1 MKTRHVTIALC
12 LCLST
17 FSLEGGAQPA
27 PGTARGQPGPAK
39 VSTSEIDAEVTG
51 EARVLFVD
59 GVKALSASRWAKAYA
74 KFLAA
79 WRIKPHYQIASNLG
93 ASEREL
99 GKYRDAAE
107 HLSFYLMDP
116 KTKEK
121 GKEQARQHAQQLLDD
136 VLTKIG
142 RLTLLDLPDGAEVK
156 VDGVAVGRAP
166 LPGPLFVE
174 PGSHVIDARLDEH
187 TPKTHP
193 VQVNA
198 GEAVDVKLP
207 LEKIAPPPP
216 PPPPPTTSTAPAAS
230 TAPTVP
236 PVTPLP
242 DRIPNRAVLIAGGS
256 VAGAA
261 LVTAVVFTAL
271 ANGKASSAAS
281 TRAAVIKA
289 GGSSACGA
297 PSASC
302 QDLHGLM
309 QDQATYGNVAAW
321 SFIGAGAVGAATVIY
336 GLVAPRTAKPADV
349 PVVPVVTPKS
359 AGLAVGGHW

>member
-1 MKTRHVTIALC
+1 MKTTHAAIALS
-12 LCLST
+12 LCMTT
-17 FSLEGGAQPA
+17 FSPEGGAQPA
-27 PGTARGQPGPAK
+27 PGKARGQPAPAK

-107 HLSFYLMDP
+107 HLNFYLMDP

-121 GKEQARQHAQQLLDD
+121 GKEDARRHAQQLLDD

-142 RLTLLDLPDGAEVK
+142 RVTLLELPAGAEVK
-156 VDGVAVGRAP
+156 LDGVAVGRAP

-174 PGSHVIDARLDEH
+174 AGSHVIDARLDEY

-198 GEAVDVKLP
+198 GEALEVKLQM
-207 LEKIAPPPP
+207 EKVAPPPP
-216 PPPPPTTSTAPAAS
+216 PLPLPIATAAPTATTPNPITPPP
-230 TAPTVP
+230 
-236 PVTPLP
+236 
-242 DRIPNRAVLIAGGS
+242 DRRPNRAILIAGGS
-256 VAGAA
+256 TAGAA
-261 LVTAVVFTAL
+261 LVAGVVFAAL
-271 ANGKASSAAS
+271 AKGKAGSAADKR
-281 TRAAVIKA
+281 TAIVKA
-289 GGSSACGA
+289 GGSAACGS
-297 PSASC
+297 PSSSC
-302 QDLHGLM
+302 QDLHDLM
-309 QDQATYGNVAAW
+309 QTQATFGNVAAW
-321 SFIGAGAVGAATVIY
+321 SFIGAGALGAGTVIY
-336 GLVAPRTAKPADV
+336 ALVAPRAAKAADVPVV

-359 AGLAVGGHW
+359 AGLAVGGRW